1 MKLIL
6 DCDELYPS
14 YTLNDAQTLEKTGQ
28 WTLNTEVEVTD
39 EFWLVFQEVEK
50 KYMELQDILHELY
63 NEDN

>member
-6 DCDELYPS
+6 DCEERYPS
-14 YTLNDAQTLEKTGQ
+14 YTLEDRTPGKYC
-28 WTLNTEVEVTD
+28 TEVEVAD

-63 NEDN
+63 NENN